1 MDGPIELD
9 VAAFRKQFQQFA
21 NVTCF
26 DPVQIQGWWDMAAN
40 FVSEWPDQ
48 IVGTCAQRVLAC
60 NLCTAHIGYIFN
72 AIAQGQPLGVLTSAQ
87 IDKVRVDVKP
97 PPISDGSQFQWWMAQ
112 SPYGQQLL
120 ALFNTMTVGGIFIGG
135 LPERDAF
142 RRVGG
147 GFGGIPPRQGPGRWP
162 R

>member
-1 MDGPIELD
+1 MDGPITLD
-9 VAAFRKQFQQFA
+9 VAAFRAQFVQFA
-21 NVTCF
+21 NKICF
-26 DPVQIQGWWDMAAN
+26 TDDTIQGWWDTAAN
-40 FVSEWPDQ
+40 FVTDWPAQ
-48 IVGTCAQRVLAC
+48 IVGTCSQRVLAC
-60 NLCTAHIGYIFN
+60 NLCTAHIGYLYN

-87 IDKVRVDVKP
+87 IDKIRVDVKP
-97 PPISDGSQFQWWMAQ
+97 PPVGDSMFQWWMAQ

-120 ALFNTMTVGGIFIGG
+120 AMFAIMTAGGIFVGG

-147 GFGGIPPRQGPGRWP
+147 GFGGIPPGRGGAWP